1 MALYRKK
8 TLTEAQQWFGKGHC
22 PVWAQAA
29 VREASTY
36 FEIDTREGTLKGEPG
51 DWIAKG
57 PEGEVYP
64 IGNSI
69 FQKTYELAE

>member
-8 TLTEAQQWFGKGHC
+8 TLTEAAQWFSNGHC
-22 PVWAQAA
+22 PVWARSA
-29 VREASTY
+29 VRELGDR
-36 FEIDTREGTLKGEPG
+36 FEIDTREGTLKGVPG

-64 IGNSI
+64 IGNAI
-69 FQKTYELAE
+69 FEKTYEPA